1 MINCLKEKS
10 NLDEKNK
17 DLIKEKNIE
26 SIGKS
31 TNEENKNSR
40 FALFLFFPKS
50 FIMDR
55 ETIIRKISKISN
67 DEVKVEAI
75 LDKHERN
82 VLYYEITIGNEKF
95 ELLEKNAPMSEEICN
110 ITIELTH
117 VKKEELDAMRQHN
130 YHIIAFYTGEST
142 DQNKIYNSYAKL
154 AYGFLDYNLLGMA
167 NFYSCNALTASL
179 IKKVFEDENEKDL
192 FSIPALTIW
201 RNFLRIPH
209 NDKVWFVTKGN
220 NVYGIHEYAFYGT
233 YEEGESVYEMFEDIF
248 EYTYET
254 KANMKAGDVIEIEK
268 DKYLKLRK
276 VYELE
281 DELEGIGI
289 GTLVI
294 ENSTGSEIN
303 K

>member
-26 SIGKS
+26 SIEES

-50 FIMDR
+50 FVMDR
-55 ETIIRKISKISN
+55 EIIIRRISKISN
-67 DEVKVEAI
+67 DKVKVEAI
-75 LDKHERN
+75 LDKYEKN
-82 VLYYEITIGNEKF
+82 VLYYEITIGNEIF
-95 ELLEKNAPMSEEICN
+95 RLLEKNAPMSEEICN
-110 ITIELTH
+110 HTIEFTYA
-117 VKKEELDAMRQHN
+117 KKEELDAMRQHN
-130 YHIIAFYTGEST
+130 YHIIAYYAGEST
-142 DQNKIYNSYAKL
+142 DQSKIYDSYAKL
-154 AYGFLDYNLLGMA
+154 AYEFLDYNLLGMA
-167 NFYSCNALTASL
+167 NFYSCKALTAFL
-179 IKKVFEDENEKDL
+179 IKKIFEDDNAKEL
-192 FSIPALTIW
+192 YSISALLIW
-201 RNFLRIPH
+201 RNFLKIPH

-233 YEEGESVYEMFEDIF
+233 YEDEENVYYMFEDIF
-248 EYTYET
+248 QYAYET
-254 KANMKAGDVIEIEK
+254 KANMNAGDVIELGM
-268 DKYLKLRK
+268 DKYLKLRE

-281 DELEGIGI
+281 DALEGIGI

-294 ENSTGSEIN
+294 EKSTGSEIN